1 MGLLDSVLGAVMNQ
15 QGGQAAGTGNGSA
28 AGGLGGL
35 GGLIGLVASNPQ
47 LLQIITGMLSNGGA
61 EGGLGGLMGKFQQA
75 GLGDAMSSW
84 IGGGPNQHVSPD
96 QMTSALGEDTV
107 GNIASQLGVSQGEAA
122 GQLSQ
127 LLPEII
133 NHLTP
138 NGQAPAGG
146 LGNSGDLM
154 GMLGGLLQR

>member
-1 MGLLDSVLGAVMNQ
+1 MNQ
-15 QGGQAAGTGNGSA
+15 QGGQSAGGNSA
-28 AGGLGGL
+28 AGGMGGGL
-35 GGLIGLVASNPQ
+35 GSLMGLVASNPQ
-47 LLQIITGMLSNGGA
+47 LLQIITGMLSNGGS
-61 EGGLGGLMGKFQQA
+61 EGGLGGLAGKFQQA

-96 QMTSALGEDTV
+96 QMTSALGENTV
-107 GNIASQLGVSQGEAA
+107 GDIASQLGVSHGEAA

-133 NHLTP
+133 NQLTP
-138 NGQAPAGG
+138 GGQAPAGG

-154 GMLGGLLQR
+154 GMLGGLLRR

>member
-15 QGGQAAGTGNGSA
+15 QGGQSAGNTGAAGM
-28 AGGLGGL
+28 GGLGS
-35 GGLIGLVASNPQ
+35 LIGLVASNPQ
-47 LLQIITGMLSNGGA
+47 LLQIVTGMLSNGGA
-61 EGGLGGLMGKFQQA
+61 EGGLGGLIGKFQQA

-96 QMTSALGEDTV
+96 QMTSALGEGTISQ
-107 GNIASQLGVSQGEAA
+107 IAAQLGLSQGEAA

-127 LLPEII
+127 LLPEVI

-138 NGQAPAGG
+138 AGQAPEGG

-154 GMLGGLLQR
+154 GMLGGLLQAR